1 MGNTRKMIY
10 IGIDPGITGAIAIND
25 DKIEVHPMPTIAISK
40 TKRDYN
46 IHKIVKIF
54 IDIKKDLLIYPLST
68 FSTFIPPKIFVVIEE
83 GGVMP
88 KEGRV
93 SSYKTGRGLGII
105 EGIVSA
111 LQLPFVKVKPC
122 TWKREML
129 KDCAGDDPKGKAI
142 LQAERLFPEVSLYR
156 TDKCKKPDHNYADA
170 LLLMEYGRRI
180 SGGENE
186 KNKRK

>member
-1 MGNTRKMIY
+1 MIY

-25 DKIEVHPMPTIAISK
+25 GKIKIYSMPTIAILK
-40 TKRDYN
+40 TKNKRDYD
-46 IHKIVKIF
+46 ISKIVKI
-54 IDIKKDLLIYPLST
+54 IEKYKWNEV
-68 FSTFIPPKIFVVIEE
+68 FVIVEE

-129 KDCAGDDPKGKAI
+129 KDCAGDNPKGKAI

-156 TDKCKKPDHNYADA
+156 TERCKKPDHNFADA

-180 SGGENE
+180 YYE
-186 KNKRK
+186 KS